1 MVVQRNSRVYRVHSP
16 AAVPWNSAP
25 QNSDLSIDIYTPSI
39 HIHTYIHI
47 HRAYR
52 CSLSLLRA
60 TVIIDANSLTEPGG
74 GGLRETIREAKRV
87 DADIGRVFPGSG
99 ISDPVTRDEL
109 GWRWVEKGE
118 VDWKVEEEGDWRAAE
133 GFFEFLEGDFFPLPC
148 SMCNSITERNFLWI
162 IISIDQRQDS
172 SSRKGI
178 LGPK

>member
-25 QNSDLSIDIYTPSI
+25 QNSDLSIDIYTPCI

-118 VDWKVEEEGDWRAAE
+118 VDWKVEEEGDWRAE
-133 GFFEFLEGDFFPLPC
+133 EDFFEFLEGDFFPLPAL
-148 SMCNSITERNFLWI
+148 SAIR
-162 IISIDQRQDS
+162 
-172 SSRKGI
+172 
-178 LGPK
+178 